1 MQDQARHTVTI
12 IISVE
17 IGIDAAR
24 SGSRDALGQILEG
37 HRPYLSKIARS
48 ELGDDLEAKVSAS
61 DLVQETFLKA
71 HRDFEQFDGQS
82 ASELR
87 AWLRQILH
95 NSLGHLA
102 RDYRRTAK
110 RDIAREVSLRE
121 DDTTAGPAFELPD
134 GEPTPGSNLLRAE
147 RRAALDRTLAELPEG
162 ERQSLVWRHEEE
174 CTFEEIGRRLGCSA
188 VAARKR
194 WLRALTR
201 VRNTLSAM
209 VR

>member
-1 MQDQARHTVTI
+1 MENQARPTVTI

-17 IGIDAAR
+17 FGIDAAR
-24 SGSRDALGQILEG
+24 AGSRDALGQVLEVF
-37 HRPYLSKIARS
+37 RPYLSRIARS

-71 HRDFEQFDGQS
+71 HRDFEQFDGRS
-82 ASELR
+82 GGELR

-95 NSLGHLA
+95 NSLGRLA
-102 RDYRRTAK
+102 RNFRRTGK
-110 RDIAREVSLRE
+110 RDISREVSLHP
-121 DDTTAGPAFELPD
+121 DDSRAGLAFQLRD
-134 GEPTPGSNLLRAE
+134 QGPTPGSNILRAE
-147 RRAALDRTLAELPEG
+147 QRAALDQTLAQLPEC

-174 CTFEEIGRRLGCSA
+174 CTFEEIGRRQGCSA

-201 VRNTLSAM
+201 VRNALSSM
-209 VR
+209 VE

>member
-1 MQDQARHTVTI
+1 MQDQARHTVKI

-17 IGIDAAR
+17 SGIGAAR
-24 SGSRDALGQILEG
+24 SGSRDALGQILEVY
-37 HRPYLSKIARS
+37 RPYLSKIARS
-48 ELGDDLEAKVSAS
+48 ELGDDLEAKQSSS

-71 HRDFEQFDGQS
+71 HRDFEQFDGRS

-87 AWLRQILH
+87 AWLRQILQ

-102 RDYRRTAK
+102 RTYRRTAK
-110 RDIAREVSLRE
+110 RDISREFSIHQDDARTGS
-121 DDTTAGPAFELPD
+121 AFQIPD
-134 GEPTPGSNLLRAE
+134 QEPSPGSAILRAE
-147 RRAALDRTLAELPEG
+147 QRAALDRTLAELPEA

-174 CTFEEIGRRLGCSA
+174 CTFEEIGRRQGCSA

-201 VRNTLSAM
+201 VRNTLSSLAQ
-209 VR
+209 